1 MNLSFLRASFLLVCV
16 GLADFGS
23 STLVAQIEASRKK
36 VVMLIAEDEYDT
48 ARTLRAFAEE
58 QLQNDFKVTVLEGS
72 GGLDNTSFDHL
83 EELESADVLLISV
96 RRRPLLPAQLAVVRR
111 YVEAGKAI
119 VGIRTASHAFSPANG
134 RKLPA
139 GYAEWPTWDADVIG
153 GNYHNHYEHGP
164 VLRVTA
170 AHPGHPLLEG
180 VKAPFESE
188 AWLYRNTPLRPGT
201 ELVLSGTIA
210 DHPSEPLAWTYRRPD
225 GGNTFY
231 VALGL
236 PSDFAKPEFKT
247 LLRNGIFWAAGIP
260 TRREGVNQLRT
271 PSDLTVDLLLKE
283 PKVAQPVFLNF
294 DERGR
299 MWVVQY
305 LQYPEPAGL
314 NVVARDS
321 VWRIVYDK
329 KKPAPPYDTPEK
341 AAFRGK
347 DRISIFE
354 DRDGD
359 GTFESEKT
367 FIDGLNITSSVVR
380 GRGGVWVLSPP
391 QLLFYPDSNHD
402 DVPDGPPVVKIDGF
416 NLEDTHSIANSL
428 RWGPDGWLY
437 GAVGSTVSSD
447 IVRPGVDKE
456 PIARMTGQGIWRYH
470 PESTRFEVYAEGG
483 GNTFGVEID
492 EKGRVFSGHNGGNT
506 RGFHYVQ
513 GGYLRKGFDKHG
525 ELSNPYA
532 FGYFPA
538 MPHPDVARFTHNF
551 ILYQGGALPERYRG
565 KLIGID
571 PMNSYVPLA
580 QITPTGATFATNDV
594 DAVIRTADR
603 RFRPVDI
610 KHGPDGAIYIAD
622 WYDGQVNHYRNH
634 EGQITKDDGR
644 IYRVRAADAKA
655 GYAPFN
661 YLEKSSVDL
670 LALLRSENRW
680 TRETALQVIGDRR
693 DPALIAPLRQI
704 LAARS
709 LGQLSLEALWALHLS
724 GGLTD
729 DAAVE
734 LLVHPD
740 PYVRAWTVRLLGDRG
755 DVSSEISRTLVEMAT
770 KETHV
775 ETRSQ
780 LAATARRLPAATA
793 LPLLEVLIAHD
804 EDAKDPYIPLQLWW
818 AMESKVS
825 TDRDAAIGLFTTVS
839 ENSLW
844 SRALVQ
850 KHLASRLMRRLAAA
864 GGSTNLLAAARLLN
878 LAPAGEAR
886 RELIRGFEQAF
897 EGRALP
903 PMPPALVEALI
914 KGGGG
919 SLALRIRQKEP
930 AALTEALQLL
940 ADPAAPILDRVRLA
954 TTFGEVPYAPA
965 AAVLTRLITEA
976 NPQLRPAVLGA
987 AGAYPDRAL
996 DQAILSNFSQLP
1008 TNEQTI
1014 ALSVLT
1020 SRRASAEAMLDAIR
1034 TRQIDARAV
1043 PREMQDKLR
1052 LLDGGALGERVDQ
1065 AFGARVVIRSGELEQ
1080 EISRVLTVIRAGQ
1093 GSPYSGRDIFS
1104 RQCLAC
1110 HRFHGKGGELG
1121 PDLTSYQREDV
1132 ANLVL
1137 NIVNPNA
1144 EIREGYAP
1152 FILTTKAPATYTG
1165 FLASQDPERV
1175 VLRDMA
1181 GISIPVERNQ
1191 ISTLQ
1196 GLGRSLMPEGLLSGL
1211 TDSQLR
1217 DLFAYLRIT
1226 QPLVGQDPATVVPD
1240 SNRKR
1245 TGKAGKSSN

>member
-1 MNLSFLRASFLLVCV
+1 MKLPFLTKSLLLACAGLLTLTSF
-16 GLADFGS
+16 
-23 STLVAQIEASRKK
+23 AQLEASRQKL
-36 VVMLIAEDEYDT
+36 VMLIAEDEYDT
-48 ARTLRAFAEE
+48 ARTLRAFADEH
-58 QLQNDFKVTVLEGS
+58 LQQDFKVTVIDGV
-72 GGLDNTSFDHL
+72 GGLDNTTFPRL
-83 EELESADVLLISV
+83 EELDSADLLLISV
-96 RRRPLLPAQLAVVRR
+96 RRRPLPPAQLAAIRR
-111 YVEAGKAI
+111 YVESRKPI
-119 VGIRTASHAFSPANG
+119 VGIRTASHAFSPAKG
-134 RKLPA
+134 RTLPP

-153 GNYHNHYEHGP
+153 GNYNNHYEHGP

-170 AHPGHPLLEG
+170 ARASHPILDG
-180 VKAPFESE
+180 VTVPFESE

-201 ELVLSGTIA
+201 EPILTGTI
-210 DHPSEPLAWTYRRPD
+210 PGQPGEPLAWTYRRPD

-236 PSDFAKPEFKT
+236 ASDFAKPEFKT

-260 TRREGVNQLRT
+260 PRHEGVNHLRT
-271 PSDLTVDLLLKE
+271 PADLTIDLLLQE

-367 FIDGLNITSSVVR
+367 FVDGLNITSSVVR

-391 QLLFYPDSNHD
+391 QLLFYPDANND
-402 DVPDGPPVVKIDGF
+402 DIPDGPPVVKIDGF

-437 GAVGSTVSSD
+437 GAVGSTVSTD
-447 IVRPGVDKE
+447 IVRPGIDRE
-456 PIARMTGQGIWRYH
+456 PMAHMTGQGIWRYH

-492 EKGRVFSGHNGGNT
+492 DKGRVFSGHNGGNT

-551 ILYQGGALPERYRG
+551 IIYQGGALPERYRG
-565 KLIGID
+565 RLIGID
-571 PMNSYVPLA
+571 PMNGYVPLA
-580 QITPTGATFATNDV
+580 RMNPTGATFATNDV
-594 DAVIRTADR
+594 DAVIRTTDR

-644 IYRVRAADAKA
+644 IYRLRAAGSKA

-661 YLEKSSVDL
+661 YRQSSAAEL
-670 LALLRSENRW
+670 LSLLRSENRW
-680 TRETALQVIGDRR
+680 TRETALQVIADRR
-693 DPALIAPLRQI
+693 DAAFIAPLRQI
-704 LAARS
+704 LAARTV
-709 LGQLSLEALWALHLS
+709 GQPSLEALWALNLS
-724 GGLTD
+724 GGLTEE
-729 DAAVE
+729 AALE
-734 LLVHPD
+734 LLTHPD
-740 PYVRAWTVRLLGDRG
+740 PYVRAWTVRLLGDR
-755 DVSSEISRTLVEMAT
+755 EISVNISRAIVDMAARETNVEA
-770 KETHV
+770 
-775 ETRSQ
+775 RSQ
-780 LAATARRLPAATA
+780 LAATAKRLPATAA

-804 EDAKDPYIPLQLWW
+804 EDVTDPYIPLQLWW
-818 AMESKVS
+818 AMESKVA
-825 TDRDAAIGLFTTVS
+825 TDREAVVGLFTTVA

-844 SRALVQ
+844 SRPLVQ

-864 GGSTNLLAAARLLN
+864 GGPDNLLAAARLLN
-878 LAPAGEAR
+878 LAPDGEAR
-886 RELIRGFEQAF
+886 RQLHAGFEQAF

-903 PMPPALVEALI
+903 AMPPALVEAMI
-914 KGGGG
+914 KSGGG
-919 SLALRIRQKEP
+919 SLALRIRQKDP
-930 AALTEALQLL
+930 SALTEALRQL
-940 ADPAAPILDRVRLA
+940 ADPAAPVLDRVRLA
-954 TTFGEVPYAPA
+954 TTFGEVPYPPA
-965 AAVLTRLITEA
+965 AAVLTRLVSEP
-976 NPQLRPAVLGA
+976 NPELRPAVLGA
-987 AGAYPDRAL
+987 ASAYPDNAL
-996 DQAILSNFSQLP
+996 IQAILFAFTHLP
-1008 TNEQTI
+1008 QNEKTI

-1020 SRRASAEAMLDAIR
+1020 SRRPSAEALLDAVGQ
-1034 TRQIDARAV
+1034 RQIEAKAV
-1043 PREMQDKLR
+1043 SREMQDKLR
-1052 LLDGGALGERVDQ
+1052 LLDNGSLAARVDQ
-1065 AFGARVVIRSGELEQ
+1065 AFGAKTLVASSEVEREIGRVVGIIR
-1080 EISRVLTVIRAGQ
+1080 TGQ
-1093 GSPYSGRDIFS
+1093 GNPYTGREIFG

-1110 HRFHGKGGELG
+1110 HRLHGKGGELG
-1121 PDLTSYQREDV
+1121 PDLTSYQREDI

-1137 NIVNPNA
+1137 NIINPNA

-1152 FILTTKAPATYTG
+1152 FILTTKAQATYTG
-1165 FLASQDPERV
+1165 FLASQDAERV

-1181 GISIPVERNQ
+1181 GLSIPVERNQ
-1191 ISTLQ
+1191 IAALQ
-1196 GLGRSLMPEGLLSGL
+1196 GMGRSLMPEGLLSEL
-1211 TDSQLR
+1211 SDAQLR

-1226 QPLVGQDPATVVPD
+1226 QPLVGQDPSAPPEPV
-1240 SNRKR
+1240 RKR
-1245 TGKAGKSSN
+1245 TGKAGKSGN